1 MKYSFAERVLPLSQ
15 EGAYAVLAK
24 AKAMESE
31 GRDIIHLEIGQPD
44 FPTPSFITHA
54 GTEAINNGRTNYTS
68 PAGTMELRKVIAES
82 AGDQRGITLSP
93 EQVIVGPGAK
103 PALFYTVMALVEPG
117 DQVIIPDPGFP
128 SYEAI
133 VLLAGGQP
141 VPVKLDKDGLYNFD
155 LDDLKAKINSR
166 TRLVILN
173 SPSNPTGGVAP
184 ISVLEKIAELI
195 KNVDGCWVV
204 SDEIYSKLVYEGNAP
219 SIAVI
224 PGMPERTVI
233 VDGFSKT
240 YSMTGWRLGYGIMP
254 VALAERM
261 ELLLTHSVGCTADF
275 TQAAGVAALLGDQS
289 AVDTM
294 RASFRKRRDLT
305 VTALNSIPGVKCAV
319 PPGAFYLFPDVSS
332 FRLKSRKIADY
343 LLSEAGVALLAGS
356 DFGNSGEGYLRI
368 SYATSLEYL
377 EEAVERIRT
386 ALARL

>member
-1 MKYSFAERVLPLSQ
+1 MKYRFAERVRPLCQ
-15 EGAYAVLAK
+15 EGAYAVLAR
-24 AKAMESE
+24 AKTLEAE

-44 FPTPSFITHA
+44 FPTPPFIAHA
-54 GTEAINNGRTNYTS
+54 GAEAINKGRTNYTS
-68 PAGTMELRKVIAES
+68 PAGTRELRAAIAES
-82 AGDQRGITLSP
+82 AGAQRGITISP
-93 EQVIVGPGAK
+93 DQVIVGPGAK

-133 VLLAGGQP
+133 VRLAGGLP
-141 VPVKLDKDGLYNFD
+141 VPVKLDKNGLYNFD
-155 LDDLKAKINSR
+155 PDDLEASINSR

-184 ISVLEKIAELI
+184 ISLLEKIAELV
-195 KNVDGCWVV
+195 KSVDGWII
-204 SDEIYSKLVYEGNAP
+204 SDEIYSKLVYDGDAP

-224 PGMPERTVI
+224 PGMTERTVI

-240 YSMTGWRLGYGIMP
+240 YAMTGWRLGYGIMP
-254 VALAERM
+254 AVLAERM
-261 ELLLTHSVGCTADF
+261 ELLLTHSVGCTAEF
-275 TQAAGVAALLGDQS
+275 TQAAGISALLGDQS
-289 AVDTM
+289 AVAAM
-294 RASFRKRRDLT
+294 RDSFRKRRDLT
-305 VTALNSIPGVKCAV
+305 AAALNSIPGVKCAL

-356 DFGNSGEGYLRI
+356 DFGKSGEGFLRI
-368 SYATSLEYL
+368 SYATSLEHL
-377 EEAVERIRT
+377 QEAIERMRA